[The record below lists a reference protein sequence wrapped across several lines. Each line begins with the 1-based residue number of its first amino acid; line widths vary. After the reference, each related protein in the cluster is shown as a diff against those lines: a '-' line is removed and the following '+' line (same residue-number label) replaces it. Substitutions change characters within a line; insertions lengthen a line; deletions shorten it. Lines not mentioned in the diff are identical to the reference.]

1 MKRGN
6 VTTNYSGI
14 QRFVREFFEKLILKK
29 KGKIL
34 DMHYL
39 PKLNQDI
46 MASNKI

>member
-1 MKRGN
+1 MKMGN
-6 VTTNYSGI
+6 VTINYSKI
-14 QRFVREFFEKLILKK
+14 QRFVRKFFEKLTLKK
-29 KGKIL
+29 KGNFL